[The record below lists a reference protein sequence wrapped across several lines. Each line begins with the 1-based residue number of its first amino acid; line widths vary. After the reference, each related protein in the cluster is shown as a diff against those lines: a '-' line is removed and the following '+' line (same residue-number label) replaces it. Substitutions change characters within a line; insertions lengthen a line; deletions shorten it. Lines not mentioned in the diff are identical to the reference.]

1 MKKKKNMTSCDW
13 WNIKWNTKYGTNDL
27 YSLNPHY
34 TAVDLAM
41 VSYFIYTMQQFSWKL
56 ELLDN

>member
-1 MKKKKNMTSCDW
+1 MTSCDW
-13 WNIKWNTKYGTNDL
+13 WNIKWNTKFGTNDL